1 MSEEAQEEP
10 TRFEPPVTE
19 FTTPFWDATRE
30 QRLLLP
36 WCRSCDEP
44 FWFPRETCPRDLSPD
59 IEWRPAEGRGVVHA
73 VSVMPKPANPLMAGR
88 EPYVVA
94 LIDLAEGVRM
104 MSTVVDGDPW
114 SVGVGDRVVLA
125 WEPLSDGRQLYV
137 FSRDGA
143 G

>member
-104 MSTVVDGDPW
+104 MSTVVGGDPW

>member
-1 MSEEAQEEP
+1 MSEEAQEQP
-10 TRFEPPVTE
+10 TRFEPAVTE

>member
-1 MSEEAQEEP
+1 MSEEAQEER

-94 LIDLAEGVRM
+94 LIELAEGVRM

-114 SVGVGDRVVLA
+114 SVGVGDRVALA

>member
-1 MSEEAQEEP
+1 MSEEAQEQP